1 MNWQQDR
8 IGSAHRGENPMVLAK
23 MKSGFAVMG
32 DTQFLPGYCVLL
44 PYVEVNTLNDLPFQ
58 QRSDY
63 LLDMSLIG
71 DAIQAVCQP
80 RRIKYSIYGNT
91 DAFLHAHIFPRYD
104 WEPEERKPYPV
115 WQYSPDMWR
124 NSQYQFRDETHLEL
138 KEKLIKKLQ
147 KVMTGAYE

>member
-1 MNWQQDR
+1 MNWKQDR

-44 PYVEVNTLNDLPFQ
+44 PYEEVNTLNDLPYK

-71 DAIQAVCQP
+71 DAIQEVCQP
-80 RRIKYSIYGNT
+80 RRINYSIYGNT

-124 NSQYQFRDETHLEL
+124 DSQYQYRDETHVEL
-138 KEKLIKKLQ
+138 KEKLIKQLQ
-147 KVMTGAYE
+147 KIMSKAYE

>member
-1 MNWQQDR
+1 MNWKQDR

-44 PYVEVNTLNDLPFQ
+44 PSKGVNTLNDLSYK
-58 QRSDY
+58 QRTDY

-80 RRIKYSIYGNT
+80 RRINYSIYGNT
-91 DAFLHAHIFPRYD
+91 DAFLHSHIFPRYD

-124 NSQYQFRDETHLEL
+124 DSQYQYRDKTHVEL
-138 KEKLIKKLQ
+138 KEKLIEQLQ
-147 KVMTGAYE
+147 KIMSKAYK